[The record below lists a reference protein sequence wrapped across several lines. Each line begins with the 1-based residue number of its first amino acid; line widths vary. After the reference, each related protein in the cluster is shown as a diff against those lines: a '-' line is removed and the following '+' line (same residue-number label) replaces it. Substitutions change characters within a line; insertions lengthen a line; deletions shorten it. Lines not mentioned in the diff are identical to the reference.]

1 MDAKTLNKI
10 LSKRGQFTA
19 LTWKRKC
26 KTYKGVEDII
36 EKETSAHTIRIG
48 CSYDNLRTTI
58 EGRENGTLPV
68 VNAGLNGL
76 EWKQYP
82 ILLVN
87 PKTGK
92 EFVRVELAENSKFV
106 TTFYENSEVVEK
118 NSILDKLTAA
128 EKSSCPGERP
138 TVMNIPLDSIISIS

>member
-1 MDAKTLNKI
+1 MDAKTLSKI

-19 LTWKRKC
+19 LTWRRKC

-48 CSYDNLRTTI
+48 CAYDNLSTTKT
-58 EGRENGTLPV
+58 GRLDGTLPQE
-68 VNAGLNGL
+68 NAGLNGL

-87 PKTGK
+87 PKTGR
-92 EFVRVELAENSKFV
+92 EFVRVELAENSKFI
-106 TTFYENSEVVEK
+106 TTFYENNYVVEK
-118 NSILDKLTAA
+118 DSILDKLLAS
-128 EKSSCPGERP
+128 EKSNKPGERP